1 MARMELSVALTRGPH
16 RSPALSSLAGKSA
29 LAGEGVADAPRG
41 GGPDALVDG
50 QGLAQERGALVVVA
64 VLEAAVA
71 GSF

>member
-1 MARMELSVALTRGPH
+1 MAA
-16 RSPALSSLAGKSA
+16 
-29 LAGEGVADAPRG
+29 EGLLDTPGAA
-41 GGPDALVDG
+41 GPDALVDG